1 VFRLATCTDRGII
14 TVAMAFLGRR
24 MCRRHYTDWNV
35 GSAVVAL
42 LGQGISFAFHHQV
55 YHDMALLQSLH
66 SSSTHHSIHHDLAT
80 CNLPVSPKRSAS
92 IRPLA
97 FRSRINNNNNLHVHP
112 HLSKESRIPHD
123 DAPSLLSVLP
133 LSLLWISNTQLDD
146 QLAHSSPVAIRR
158 WCSNEA
164 DATLAL
170 HSQPSLPYD
179 QGAEGVAGSVQ
190 HSTTI
195 TGSFK
200 PLPVVASSG
209 AVLFVCVI
217 TEVSLV
223 CLPLQHRISL
233 VRRIRQLPC

>member
-1 VFRLATCTDRGII
+1 LGGCFTNWCGVFGGDLSRCPRCSRSVECIRDFPFAGGWCIIRTCFLVYRCFPHAVFRLATCTDRGII

-146 QLAHSSPVAIRR
+146 QLAHSSPVASR
-158 WCSNEA
+158 CDSS
-164 DATLAL
+164 LAL
-170 HSQPSLPYD
+170 TALS
-179 QGAEGVAGSVQ
+179 A
-190 HSTTI
+190 
-195 TGSFK
+195 
-200 PLPVVASSG
+200 
-209 AVLFVCVI
+209 
-217 TEVSLV
+217 
-223 CLPLQHRISL
+223 R
-233 VRRIRQLPC
+233 